1 MSGGGS
7 TTAIVDK
14 GLLIPCCYC
23 TINCGALSAA
33 AALLG
38 GRFVSSGCVSVG
50 NYKYNLTG
58 YVAVFKLKQKL
69 CCRV

>member
-7 TTAIVDK
+7 TTAIDK

-38 GRFVSSGCVSVG
+38 GDSCLPG
-50 NYKYNLTG
+50 
-58 YVAVFKLKQKL
+58 VFRLETTSTT
-69 CCRV
+69 